1 MNLINLTLSKCF
13 FEVSHKIMM
22 GQEQYSATPKI
33 WVWQNFT
40 VWPSREWWFFRWKI
54 DFLFCVKSFV
64 QDCRLQIGALT
75 SSLKSNKRS
84 VTKMPLSRH
93 FDLLFLKKKFYENVW
108 ISLSTSAGRKEP
120 LFYEASPSG
129 GFLNELDID
138 LFLKYIW
145 ACNKRPLSW
154 NFELLL

>member
-1 MNLINLTLSKCF
+1 MAQLFKVQILLLTPLYQCWISPSFVVKNLKNLGGGGGGG
-13 FEVSHKIMM
+13 E
-22 GQEQYSATPKI
+22 G
-33 WVWQNFT
+33 
-40 VWPSREWWFFRWKI
+40 REWWFFRWKI

>member
-1 MNLINLTLSKCF
+1 MAQLFKVQILLLTPLYQCWISPSFVVKSLKNLGGGGGGG
-13 FEVSHKIMM
+13 E
-22 GQEQYSATPKI
+22 G
-33 WVWQNFT
+33 
-40 VWPSREWWFFRWKI
+40 REGWFFRWKI

-129 GFLNELDID
+129 GFLIELDID

>member
-1 MNLINLTLSKCF
+1 MAQLFKVQILLLTPLYQCWISPSFVVKSLKNLGGGGGEGRGES
-13 FEVSHKIMM
+13 
-22 GQEQYSATPKI
+22 GG
-33 WVWQNFT
+33 
-40 VWPSREWWFFRWKI
+40 FFRWKI